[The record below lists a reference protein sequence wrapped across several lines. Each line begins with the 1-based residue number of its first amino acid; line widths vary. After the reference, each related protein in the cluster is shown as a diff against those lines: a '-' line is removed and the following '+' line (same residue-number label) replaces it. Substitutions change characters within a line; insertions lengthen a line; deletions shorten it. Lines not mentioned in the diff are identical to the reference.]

1 MITVIAIIGI
11 LTTIAVPQINKYIY
25 KANET
30 KIYSALSQLN
40 NTAILMYTSS
50 EYEEVK
56 IETIIQELGK
66 ENLGIKL
73 DGDSSHFKLGSYIG
87 NFEIEEGKVVAK
99 MEKPEAITYTLN
111 GKH

>member
-1 MITVIAIIGI
+1 MGKKQRGFSLIEMITVIAIIGI
-11 LTTIAVPQINKYIY
+11 LTTIAVPQINKYID

-66 ENLGIKL
+66 ENLVLNQMVIL
-73 DGDSSHFKLGSYIG
+73 SHFKL
-87 NFEIEEGKVVAK
+87 VVILVILELK
-99 MEKPEAITYTLN
+99 KESCC
-111 GKH
+111 